1 MSEPMRVALTFD
13 AEHPDRPNDGDR
25 TPIILETLADAGA
38 RATFFLQGRWV
49 EAFPELAQAIAAGEH
64 LIGNHSH
71 YHARLP
77 LFSDEGLPQ
86 DVRDSEAVIRA
97 TTGHDPRPW
106 FRAPFGSGAD
116 RADLVSALAGLRYR
130 HVGWHVECYEWE
142 PERTADEVLRSAVDG
157 TLAHGDGA
165 IVLLHT
171 WPRPV
176 APALPAI
183 LRELGEAGYSFVGVD
198 ELDLPD
204 GLAPIAEPRPSDA
217 DAVGVR

>member
-1 MSEPMRVALTFD
+1 MRVAFTFD

-25 TPIILETLADAGA
+25 TPAILDALAAADA

-49 EAFPELAQAIAAGEH
+49 EAFPELARGIAGAGH

-77 LFSDEGLPQ
+77 LFSEDGLPT

-106 FRAPFGSGAD
+106 FRAPFGNGAD
-116 RADLVSALAGLRYR
+116 RADLVAALGGLGYR
-130 HVGWHVECYEWE
+130 HVGWNVECYEWE
-142 PERTADEVLRSAVDG
+142 PDRTTEQVLRTAVDG
-157 TLAHGDGA
+157 SLAHGDGA

-176 APALPAI
+176 APGLPAM
-183 LRELGEAGYSFVGVD
+183 LRELREAGCVFVGVD
-198 ELDLPD
+198 ELDLPP
-204 GLAPIAEPRPSDA
+204 GLEPIGQPRPA
-217 DAVGVR
+217 DVVGAR

>member
-1 MSEPMRVALTFD
+1 MTGPMRVALTFD

-25 TPIILETLADAGA
+25 TLAILEALEDAGA

-49 EAFPELAQAIAAGEH
+49 EAFPELARSLSGGEH

-77 LFSDEGLPQ
+77 LFSHDGLPT
-86 DVRDSEAVIRA
+86 DVTDAQAVIQA

-116 RADLVSALAGLRYR
+116 RADLVEALRGLGYR
-130 HVGWHVECYEWE
+130 HVGWHVESNEWE
-142 PERTADEVLRSAVDG
+142 PGRTPDQILRSVVDG
-157 TLAHGDGA
+157 TRAHGDGA

-183 LRELGEAGYSFVGVD
+183 LRELGEAGWTFVRVD
-198 ELDLPD
+198 ELDLPPD
-204 GLAPIAEPRPSDA
+204 LEPIAEPRPA
-217 DAVGVR
+217 DAVGAA

>member
-1 MSEPMRVALTFD
+1 MRVALTFD

-25 TPIILETLADAGA
+25 TPEILETLAEAGA
-38 RATFFLQGRWV
+38 RATFFLQGRWA
-49 EAFPELAQAIAAGEH
+49 EAFPELAGAVADAGH

-77 LFSDEGLPQ
+77 LFSEDGLPA
-86 DVRDSEAVIRA
+86 DVRDSEAVIRS

-116 RADLVSALAGLRYR
+116 RADLVEALRRLGYR
-130 HVGWHVECYEWE
+130 HVGWDVECYEWE
-142 PERTADEVLRSAVDG
+142 PERTTEQVLRRAVDG
-157 TLAHGDGA
+157 SLAHGDGA

-176 APALPAI
+176 APVLPAV
-183 LRELGEAGYSFVGVD
+183 LRELGEAGFSFVGVD
-198 ELDLPD
+198 ELDLPE
-204 GLAPIAEPRPSDA
+204 GLEPIAEPRPA
-217 DAVGVR
+217 DAVPAQ